1 LRVQTEQEVGAVGDA
16 GSIESAG
23 EGDKRG
29 LFIVLEG
36 PDGAGIST
44 QTALLHSSLIQ
55 RGIRAIATK
64 EPTIGPIGSMIRQAL
79 THRLVAPA
87 AEPLSDD
94 IMALLYA
101 ADRLDH
107 IRVDIEPRLRSG
119 KHVVCDR
126 YRLSSYAYQGATLGQ
141 EWVHQLNS
149 RSIKPDVTFFIDVP
163 PDISRQRIISR
174 GAPIEMYETEER
186 LRPVYANYLE
196 LIEQC
201 RAEGERVIAVDGRL
215 AIGVVAATILQRT
228 LAIISP
234 TSTQAPAAG

>member
-1 LRVQTEQEVGAVGDA
+1 VSDA
-16 GSIESAG
+16 DSTSGAG
-23 EGDKRG
+23 EGSGRG

-44 QTALLHSSLIQ
+44 QTGLLHASLVQ

-107 IRVDIEPRLRSG
+107 IKVDVEPRLG
-119 KHVVCDR
+119 AGIHVVCDR

-141 EWVHQLNS
+141 EWVRQLNS

-186 LRPVYANYLE
+186 LHPVYANYLE
-196 LIEQC
+196 LVEQC
-201 RAEGERVIAVDGRL
+201 RREGERVITVDGRL

-228 LAIISP
+228 LAIINAP
-234 TSTQAPAAG
+234 GTQAPAAG

>member
-16 GSIESAG
+16 SSTATPG

-119 KHVVCDR
+119 IHVVCDR

-141 EWVHQLNS
+141 EWVRQLNS

-215 AIGVVAATILQRT
+215 AIGVVATTILQRT

>member
-1 LRVQTEQEVGAVGDA
+1 MSDVTDA
-16 GSIESAG
+16 ASASSAG
-23 EGDKRG
+23 EGGGRG

-44 QTALLHSSLIQ
+44 QTALLHASLVQ

-64 EPTIGPIGSMIRQAL
+64 EPTIGPIGSVIRQAL

-107 IRVDIEPRLRSG
+107 IRVDIEPRLQAG
-119 KHVVCDR
+119 IHVVCDR

-141 EWVHQLNS
+141 EWVRQLNS

-163 PDISRQRIISR
+163 PDVSRERINAR
-174 GAPIEMYETEER
+174 GAPNEM
-186 LRPVYANYLE
+186 
-196 LIEQC
+196 
-201 RAEGERVIAVDGRL
+201 
-215 AIGVVAATILQRT
+215 
-228 LAIISP
+228 
-234 TSTQAPAAG
+234 